1 MRQFLLK
8 VLLGC
13 LLSLTLIGGERV
25 VAAGLSLSHPSDT
38 SASSFLLQL
47 ENLQEAF
54 SLPTF
59 ETSGVSGVYESQVQ
73 PQRALGGP
81 VLADVYFDEHRQVI
95 HDRLKGLF
103 LQTIEFLKQEP
114 EWQLR
119 VEGHCDP
126 RGTSAYNLARANFHL
141 MTLSKYLLLLG
152 IQPQQMSILNYG
164 QDPIACRLGSEAC
177 QEDNLR
183 AQHVFSNLAIRQTQR
198 GCLARLRLVADQD
211 LTPAFG
217 FTKFLSKVQRIQVAS
232 PSSSF

>member
-1 MRQFLLK
+1 M
-8 VLLGC
+8 
-13 LLSLTLIGGERV
+13 SLTLIGGECV

-38 SASSFLLQL
+38 PASSFLLQL

-54 SLPTF
+54 SLLRF
-59 ETSGVSGVYESQVQ
+59 KTSGVPGANERQAQ
-73 PQRALGGP
+73 PQKALDGP

-95 HDRLKGLF
+95 HDRLKGLL
-103 LQTIEFLKQEP
+103 LQTIEFLQQEP

-141 MTLSKYLLLLG
+141 MTLSQYLLLLG

-164 QDPIACRLGSEAC
+164 QDPLICRIGSEAC

-183 AQHVFSNLAIRQTQR
+183 ARHVFSNLAIRQTQR
-198 GCLARLRLVADQD
+198 GCLARLRLIADQD
-211 LTPAFG
+211 LTPALE
-217 FTKFLSKVQRIQVAS
+217 FTKFLSKGQRIQVAS

>member
-1 MRQFLLK
+1 M
-8 VLLGC
+8 
-13 LLSLTLIGGERV
+13 SLTLIGGECV

-38 SASSFLLQL
+38 QASSILLQL
-47 ENLQEAF
+47 ENLQEAL

-59 ETSGVSGVYESQVQ
+59 ETSGVPGANESQ
-73 PQRALGGP
+73 PQKALDGP

-95 HDRLKGLF
+95 HDRLKRLL
-103 LQTIEFLKQEP
+103 LQTIEFLQQES

-141 MTLSKYLLLLG
+141 MTFSQYLLLLG

-164 QDPIACRLGSEAC
+164 QDPILCRIGSEVC

-183 AQHVFSNLAIRQTQR
+183 ARHVFSNLAIRQTQR
-198 GCLARLRLVADQD
+198 GCLARLRLVADQG
-211 LTPAFG
+211 LTPALE